1 MQVSGSKNIA
11 SIDYEDGVLTTTF
24 RNGRTYTYSGVP
36 ESVYEALVA
45 ENERI
50 DEDASVGKVFN
61 KLVRS
66 GGYAFSEI
74 T

>member
-24 RNGRTYTYSGVP
+24 RNGRTYTYSDVP

-66 GGYAFSEI
+66 AGYAFSEI